1 MSSNAIDKY
10 NPGTYLITGATGF
23 IGSMV
28 VNRLVESEE
37 FKAGNIKLVLQA
49 RNEDK
54 FWQMYEELRDTY
66 NTYDQYGYRDDDRSQ
81 IYPLLREV
89 EDIDIGY
96 DDEKAIHYYPELD
109 YIIHC
114 AANTTSSVMISNPV
128 ETANG
133 IVIGTKCVLEL
144 AKIENVKGMVY
155 LSSMEVYGDI
165 KCSPESRATED
176 MLGNIDILKSRSSY
190 PLGKRMAECYCSA
203 YANEYCVPVK
213 IARLAQVFGKG
224 IKSGEN
230 RSFAQFARAVAEG
243 RDIVLKTEGKSINN
257 SVASEDA
264 IDAIFFLLY
273 NGENGQ
279 AYNVVNEK
287 NSMSIRDMAELVAR
301 QLSDGR
307 SKVVIDVED
316 SSKTGYAAD
325 TGLYMSG
332 EKLRQLGF
340 EAKKDL
346 VDMYRD
352 VMECLQEMEKDYE
365 QQKIQ
370 TDNFITSIK

>member
-1 MSSNAIDKY
+1 MEMNISKKL
-10 NPGTYLITGATGF
+10 NPGTYLITGTTGF

-28 VNRLVESEE
+28 AKRLIESEE

-49 RNEDK
+49 RNEEK
-54 FWQMYEELRDTY
+54 FWQMYGGLRDTY

-81 IYPLLREV
+81 IYPLIREV

-96 DDEKAIHYYPELD
+96 DDEKAINYYPSLD

-114 AANTTSSVMISNPV
+114 AANTTSSVMVSNPV

-144 AKIENVKGMVY
+144 AKVEKVKGIVY

-165 KCSPESRATED
+165 KCMTDNRATED
-176 MLGNIDILKSRSSY
+176 MLGDIDILKPRSSY
-190 PLGKRMAECYCSA
+190 PMGKRMAESYCAA
-203 YANEYCVPVK
+203 YASQYGVPVK
-213 IARLAQVFGKG
+213 IARLAQVFGTG
-224 IKSGEN
+224 IKADEN
-230 RSFAQFARAVAEG
+230 RSFAQFARAAAEG

-257 SVASEDA
+257 SVSSEDA
-264 IDAIFFLLY
+264 VDAIFFLLY
-273 NGENGQ
+273 NGGNGQ

-287 NSMSIRDMAELVAR
+287 NTMSIKDMAELVAME
-301 QLSDGR
+301 LSGGR

-340 EAKKDL
+340 EAKKGL

-352 VMECLQEMEKDYE
+352 VMECLKSHKD
-365 QQKIQ
+365 
-370 TDNFITSIK
+370 TR

>member
-1 MSSNAIDKY
+1 MGSNAIDKY

-28 VNRLVESEE
+28 VNRLVESDE

-66 NTYDQYGYRDDDRSQ
+66 NTYDQYGYIDDDRSQ

-144 AKIENVKGMVY
+144 AKVENVKGMVY

-190 PLGKRMAECYCSA
+190 PLGKRMAEFYCSA
-203 YANEYCVPVK
+203 YASEYGVPVK

-224 IKSGEN
+224 IQPGEN

-257 SVASEDA
+257 SVAAEDA

-279 AYNVVNEK
+279 AYNVVNEE
-287 NSMSIRDMAELVAR
+287 NTMSIRDIAELVAR

-352 VMECLQEMEKDYE
+352 VIECLESHKDAH
-365 QQKIQ
+365 
-370 TDNFITSIK
+370 